1 MDFSFFLTDNK
12 SGYKTNEKWFSKNH
26 SEVYSQIIDY
36 SSKINIELCF
46 KEKIWFFFNKLNE
59 RPKCLTCG
67 SEIKFRNRFDK
78 PYGEFCSLTCINN
91 NSYEMK
97 KRIKQSFQ
105 EKYGIDYYPQHTEFV
120 EKQKQTKLKKYG
132 NENYS
137 NIEKQKQTCIVKY
150 GSDNYSKTN
159 NYKNKIIDNFIEL
172 YPTIK
177 FISIKKSTV
186 TINCPLCNKDCE
198 LTKQLLYERNKR
210 DYIICT
216 NCNPIGQSNVSGR
229 EKEILN
235 FIKTL
240 DVNCL
245 ETQRIPNKRTE
256 IDILLPDHNLGI
268 EFNGLY
274 WHNELFKSKN
284 YHLEKTTDLLSHGI
298 KLIHVFEDEWLYK
311 QEIVKSILRNKLN
324 KIENK
329 IYARKCVIKEL
340 TTIETKNFLDDNH
353 IQGNVNSKVRLGL
366 FHNEI
371 LVSLMSFSKGRIIM
385 GGKDTEWELNR
396 FANILNTNVIGGAS
410 RLLNYFIKQYNPNK
424 IVSYSD
430 IRIFEG
436 GMYEKLGFTKISQS
450 KPNYWYVI
458 NDLRKHRF
466 NFRKS
471 ILVKEGYDK
480 NLTEQKI
487 MLDRKIYRIY
497 DCGNIRWE
505 MNL

>member
-1 MDFSFFLTDNK
+1 M
-12 SGYKTNEKWFSKNH
+12 
-26 SEVYSQIIDY
+26 
-36 SSKINIELCF
+36 
-46 KEKIWFFFNKLNE
+46 
-59 RPKCLTCG
+59 
-67 SEIKFRNRFDK
+67 
-78 PYGEFCSLTCINN
+78 
-91 NSYEMK
+91 
-97 KRIKQSFQ
+97 
-105 EKYGIDYYPQHTEFV
+105 
-120 EKQKQTKLKKYG
+120 
-132 NENYS
+132 
-137 NIEKQKQTCIVKY
+137 
-150 GSDNYSKTN
+150 
-159 NYKNKIIDNFIEL
+159 
-172 YPTIK
+172 
-177 FISIKKSTV
+177 
-186 TINCPLCNKDCE
+186 
-198 LTKQLLYERNKR
+198 LYERNKR